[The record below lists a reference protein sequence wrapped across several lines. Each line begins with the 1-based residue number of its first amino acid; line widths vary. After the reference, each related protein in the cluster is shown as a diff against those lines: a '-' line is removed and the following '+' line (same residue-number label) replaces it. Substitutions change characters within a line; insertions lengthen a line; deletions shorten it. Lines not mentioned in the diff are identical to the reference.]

1 VSAVVA
7 VVTVVAAV
15 MTPAVAEAIVAV
27 HRRVAAID
35 GSHFAG
41 VADGFGRRALFANR
55 RRSNGFAAFA
65 NRLGCSE
72 LSITP
77 AETVTVA
84 VAVVPIAAMTA
95 VMPVMTMV
103 SAMATM
109 TVMAVATMPA
119 VTTLSLSRTR
129 AHDQGDG
136 DQQTGE
142 RQEFNEAKHDSFSS
156 E

>member
-1 VSAVVA
+1 MSAVVA
-7 VVTVVAAV
+7 VVAAV

-55 RRSNGFAAFA
+55 RRGNGFAAFA
-65 NRLGCSE
+65 SRSTLSDF
-72 LSITP
+72 SITP
-77 AETVTVA
+77 TETVA
-84 VAVVPIAAMTA
+84 VSAVVPTIA
-95 VMPVMTMV
+95 VMAVTTVMTM
-103 SAMATM
+103 M
-109 TVMAVATMPA
+109 TVVSTMAVVATTAVPAVPA
-119 VTTLSLSRTR
+119 VTTFSLSRTR
-129 AHDQGDG
+129 AHNQGDG